1 MADKATFISE
11 LATLVK
17 KHLSPTK
24 LNFKDIM
31 LPDGST
37 LRYEGDMPMVQMP
50 VTIVQPDGT
59 ELPAPDAIYEMEDGA
74 TIEVIDGIIVTVTP
88 PVAEAEVE
96 SKDKEKEYKDKEKGM
111 PTTPHEM
118 ENNTATVKTLIETHT
133 KEHHFT
139 KEEVTSLLEQSV
151 VNMTEKFATA
161 TKELADK
168 IEVMEGYNSDLSA
181 LVLKF
186 SEQPAENSV
195 KKLPVNLKSEVTS
208 KRDSLE
214 EYRKRM
220 NTQI

>member
-1 MADKATFISE
+1 MADKATLISE
-11 LATLVK
+11 LATLFK

-24 LNFKDIM
+24 LNFKEIM

-96 SKDKEKEYKDKEKGM
+96 SKDKEKGM

-151 VNMTEKFATA
+151 VGMTEKFATA

-195 KKLPVNLKSEVTS
+195 KKLPVNLKSEPTN
-208 KRDSLE
+208 KRESLE
-214 EYRKRM
+214 EYRIRM
-220 NTQI
+220 NTQK

>member
-50 VTIVQPDGT
+50 VTIVQPDGS
-59 ELPAPDAIYEMEDGA
+59 ELPAPDAIYEMEDG
-74 TIEVIDGIIVTVTP
+74 TSIEVIDGIIVTVTP
-88 PVAEAEVE
+88 PVAEAEV
-96 SKDKEKEYKDKEKGM
+96 DAKDKEKGM

-161 TKELADK
+161 TKELSDK

-186 SEQPAENSV
+186 SEQPAETSV
-195 KKLPVNLKSEVTS
+195 KKLPVNLKSEPTS
-208 KRDSLE
+208 KRESLE
-214 EYRKRM
+214 DYRKRM

>member
-59 ELPAPDAIYEMEDGA
+59 ELPAPDAIYEMEDG
-74 TIEVIDGIIVTVTP
+74 TSIEVIDGIIVTVTP

-96 SKDKEKEYKDKEKGM
+96 SKDKEKGM

-151 VNMTEKFATA
+151 VGMTEKFATA
-161 TKELADK
+161 TKELSDK

-195 KKLPVNLKSEVTS
+195 KKLPVNLKSEPTN
-208 KRDSLE
+208 KRESLE